1 MTIFPVIRVVFA
13 AGLCVYLGRQVKK
26 PTRFVG
32 RIFTSLMNAS
42 HSELTDWAL
51 AHVQIPANAAVL
63 DVGCGGGR
71 TIEKLANLAPLVYG
85 IDYAAGSVAASIA
98 HNKQLLA
105 EKRVHIQQASVSQL
119 PFPENSFDVV
129 TAIETQYYWPDL
141 LSDMR
146 EILRVLK
153 PGGRLV
159 VVLESYRGGKNDW
172 LLGPVMQM
180 LGSHRLS
187 VEDQQK
193 LFSEAGYVD
202 TQIIQE
208 KSKGWLCT
216 IGYKTA
222 GSGKI
227 ESL

>member
-1 MTIFPVIRVVFA
+1 MHIAFVIRIAFA
-13 AGLCVYLGRQVKK
+13 VGICAYLGRQVKK

-32 RIFTSLMNAS
+32 RLFASLMNAS

-71 TIEKLANLAPLVYG
+71 TVEKLANFAPLVHG
-85 IDYAAGSVAASIA
+85 IDYAAGSVAASVA
-98 HNKQLLA
+98 HNKRLLA
-105 EKRVHIQQASVSQL
+105 EKRVVIQQASVSQL
-119 PFPENSFDVV
+119 PFPAEFFNVV

-153 PGGRLV
+153 PGGLLV

-172 LLGPVMQM
+172 LLGPVMRI
-180 LGSHRLS
+180 LGSNRLS
-187 VEDQQK
+187 VEDQRK
-193 LFSEAGYVD
+193 LFSESGYAD
-202 TQIIQE
+202 TQIFE
-208 KSKGWLCT
+208 ETSRGWLCM
-216 IGYKTA
+216 IGSKTDRK
-222 GSGKI
+222 SGD
-227 ESL
+227 